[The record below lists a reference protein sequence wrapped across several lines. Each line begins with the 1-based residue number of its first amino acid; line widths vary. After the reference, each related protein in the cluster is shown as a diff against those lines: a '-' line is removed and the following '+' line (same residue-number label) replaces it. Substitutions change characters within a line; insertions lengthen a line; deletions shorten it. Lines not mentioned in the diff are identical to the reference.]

1 MGREGVQATSERAV
15 AASDRDTFA
24 EFVRPHWGIMASLAR
39 RLTQSDGDDV
49 LQDALAAAWRKR
61 AQFDP
66 DRGTPRNWLLAI
78 VADQAAKGRRRIRPV
93 TELVDVAETERDRD
107 VDVDLRAALLQLT
120 DRQRTA
126 VTLHYYLGVPS
137 PTPQPCSAAHPEP
150 SSRPCPTRAPGCA
163 RCWGRTTDDRHR
175 RAPAPRRR
183 ELARRPATLARRP
196 ARRACAGAPWPAG
209 VGVRRHRG
217 RTRGGTRG
225 RDDVVA
231 ARIAP
236 AALRVTD
243 TPCRR

>member
-93 TELVDVAETERDRD
+93 TELVDVAEIERDRD
-107 VDVDLRAALLQLT
+107 VDVDLRAALRQLT

-126 VTLHYYLGVPS
+126 VTLHYYLGVPIAD
-137 PTPQPCSAAHPEP
+137 AAAVLG
-150 SSRPCPTRAPGCA
+150 CAPGTVKSTLSDA
-163 RCWGRTTDDRHR
+163 RARLRTLLGEDYR
-175 RAPAPRRR
+175 
-183 ELARRPATLARRP
+183 
-196 ARRACAGAPWPAG
+196 
-209 VGVRRHRG
+209 
-217 RTRGGTRG
+217 
-225 RDDVVA
+225 
-231 ARIAP
+231 
-236 AALRVTD
+236 
-243 TPCRR
+243 